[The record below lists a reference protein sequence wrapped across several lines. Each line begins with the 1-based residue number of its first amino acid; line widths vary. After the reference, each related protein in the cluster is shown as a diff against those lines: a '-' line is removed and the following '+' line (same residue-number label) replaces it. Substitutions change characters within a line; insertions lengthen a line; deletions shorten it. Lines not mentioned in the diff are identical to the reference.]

1 MSNSETINTAAAAFD
16 VVALCQQARIASRQ
30 LAQMGEGEKNQL
42 LLAMADA
49 LVAATAEILLQ
60 NQLDMK
66 NAVANQLAEA
76 MQDRLLLT
84 SERIQSLASAV
95 RQIASLPDPVGQI
108 RQLAPRPNGIQVG
121 KMRIPLGVIAMIYEA
136 RPNVTADAGA
146 LCLKSGNAVILR
158 GGREALNSSLAI
170 AKVLQQVL
178 VAHQVNPA
186 AISVLPV
193 PDRDILLQLLQQDS
207 YVDLVIPRGGEGLIR
222 FVSDNSRI
230 PVIQH
235 YKGICH
241 LFVDKAADF
250 DKALALLLN
259 GKTQRPGVCNALETL
274 LVHADIAA
282 TFLPLAEAALSAKQ
296 VEIYGCTKTLQHLP
310 AANAAASDQFDT
322 EYLRLA
328 LSVKVVDSFA
338 AAVAHIEQHSSGHT
352 EVICTQDI
360 SRAQRFIKQINSA
373 VVMVNASSR
382 FSDGGEL
389 GLGAE
394 IGISTSKLHAYGPMG
409 LESLTTEK
417 YIVIGD
423 GQIRS

>member
-1 MSNSETINTAAAAFD
+1 MTTQTPFD
-16 VVALCQQARIASRQ
+16 VVQLCQAARQASRQ
-30 LAQMGEGEKNQL
+30 LAQLSEREKNAL
-42 LLAMADA
+42 LLAMADG
-49 LVAATAEILLQ
+49 LIAAIPEILAA
-60 NQLDMK
+60 NALDMQHA
-66 NAVANQLAEA
+66 NALSSA

-84 SERIQSLASAV
+84 EARLQQLAQAV
-95 RQIASLPDPVGQI
+95 RHIAALPDPVGQI
-108 RQLAPRPNGIQVG
+108 RHLQPRPNGIQVG

-158 GGREALNSSLAI
+158 GGREALHSSLAI
-170 AKVLQQVL
+170 AGVLQQVL
-178 VAHQVNPA
+178 RAHHINPA
-186 AISVLPV
+186 AISVLPD
-193 PDRDILLQLLQQDS
+193 PDRAVLLTLLQQQS
-207 YVDLVIPRGGEGLIR
+207 TVDLVIPRGGEGLIQ
-222 FVSDNSRI
+222 FVSEHSKI

-241 LFVDKAADF
+241 LFIDKAADLE
-250 DKALALLLN
+250 KALALLVN

-274 LVHADIAA
+274 LVHEEIAA
-282 TFLPLAEAALSAKQ
+282 AFLPIAAQAFD
-296 VEIYGCTKTLQHLP
+296 
-310 AANAAASDQFDT
+310 AAAVTAYCCPQSLPYFHHAKAASPAQFDT
-322 EYLRLA
+322 EYLSLA
-328 LSVKVVDSFA
+328 MSVRVVSSFSQ
-338 AAVAHIEQHSSGHT
+338 AVAHIEQHSSGHT

-360 SRAQRFIKQINSA
+360 SRAQRFLKQINSA

-423 GQIRS
+423 GQVRV